1 MQYITP
7 PPILFIFSQESYNLL
22 LISDPRVRNA
32 LAKVSAHLETNSRQA
47 QTLRKRF
54 SQYCFLWEQDVQQ
67 TFRAFLNGEA
77 PPHPQRLSRPETVRS
92 RSSARPHSSGR
103 PKRLVES

>member
-1 MQYITP
+1 MYMYLNVSFP
-7 PPILFIFSQESYNLL
+7 QENYKQLL
-22 LISDPRVRNA
+22 TSDHRVRSA

-47 QTLRKRF
+47 QALRKRF

-67 TFRAFLNGEA
+67 TFRAFLRGEA

-92 RSSARPHSSGR
+92 RSSARTHSGR
-103 PKRLVES
+103 PKR